1 MPPPRGGAGILGA
14 IRGTQHACAGVM
26 GPGSW
31 VREVHGLLA
40 AATAAEL
47 MDATLPVLGV
57 DVMGGMACPRLAGM
71 GFCFGRYC
79 RRCELN
85 RLRSKEAIN

>member
-14 IRGTQHACAGVM
+14 IRGTLHACAGVM

-40 AATAAEL
+40 AATAADL
-47 MDATLPVLGV
+47 MDATLPLIEV
-57 DVMGGMACPRLAGM
+57 DVMDGVGWLVLGWLEWAFVLDATVDVV
-71 GFCFGRYC
+71 
-79 RRCELN
+79 N
-85 RLRSKEAIN
+85 